1 VLRRA
6 RSIWSVAAAAGLI
19 VSACTSAAAPL
30 GSAGPSSGPGAS
42 PGSSGRVGSPGASD
56 PNALV
61 LRVSYSGG
69 FVAPDSRRTQVPA
82 VSVYADGRIM
92 TGGAVPAIYPG
103 PLMPTIVYRSVGPV
117 GAANILAA
125 AKAAGL
131 TGKDTTYPSGPVE
144 ALPSTV
150 ITVVHDG
157 TNTVTTFGT
166 LGGPAGPSL
175 APGDSAG
182 QVEAAAAALVG
193 GLMGNDTFG
202 GTVGPEGTYQPLGF
216 QLFVTPGGPQSGTPG
231 LARPPVAWPLA
242 TPLAS
247 FGRPDPTS
255 TTGGRVGLVTGSE
268 AATLGPILAGATQ
281 LTGFTSGGAEWTI
294 AARPLLPDEVTATGG

>member
-1 VLRRA
+1 MRRA
-6 RSIWSVAAAAGLI
+6 RSIWFAAALALSVG
-19 VSACTSAAAPL
+19 ACTTAAAPA
-30 GSAGPSSGPGAS
+30 GSVGPSSGPVAS
-42 PGSSGRVGSPGASD
+42 PGSPGPAGSPGAAG

-61 LRVSYSGG
+61 LRVSYEGG
-69 FVAPDSRRTQVPA
+69 LVAPDSRRTQVPA

-92 TGGAVPAIYPG
+92 TAGAVPAIYPG
-103 PLMPTIVYRSVGPV
+103 PLMTTLVYRSVGPD

-125 AKAAGL
+125 AEAAGL
-131 TGKDTTYPSGPVE
+131 TGKDATYPSGPVE
-144 ALPSTV
+144 DLPSTV

-157 TNTVTTFGT
+157 TKTVTTFGS
-166 LGGPAGPSL
+166 LGGPAGPSIS
-175 APGDSAG
+175 PGDSAG
-182 QVEAAAAALVG
+182 RVEAGAADLVG
-193 GLMGNDTFG
+193 RLMGNDTFG
-202 GTVGPEGTYQPLGF
+202 GTVGPGGTYQPLGF
-216 QLFVTPGGPQSGTPG
+216 QLFVTPGAPQSDTPG

-255 TTGGRVGLVTGSE
+255 TTGGRVGLVTGSDG
-268 AATLGPILAGATQ
+268 ATLGPILAGATQ